1 MSYNIHNAKTS
12 IPLFL
17 HFRGFVQLK
26 AESTSSAE
34 VSDWPEPLKDKILL
48 EEIFPN
54 ETDADINWMAEPLTD
69 AATRESNKVE
79 KI

>member
-1 MSYNIHNAKTS
+1 M
-12 IPLFL
+12 

-26 AESTSSAE
+26 AETTSSAE

-54 ETDADINWMAEPLTD
+54 ETDVDINWMAEPLTD

>member
-1 MSYNIHNAKTS
+1 MYCFSLY
-12 IPLFL
+12 
-17 HFRGFVQLK
+17 FRGFVQLK
-26 AESTSSAE
+26 AETTNAE

>member
-1 MSYNIHNAKTS
+1 M
-12 IPLFL
+12 

-26 AESTSSAE
+26 AETSSAE

-54 ETDADINWMAEPLTD
+54 ETDVDINWMAEPLTD